1 MKKWIFLG
9 GLIILLAGEIIRVY
23 FIMPFPGSQQQE
35 SISLAYFINKWINWI
50 RFIGLLL
57 LLLPLFSLVKQNKR
71 FRIWGALALVL
82 YGIVFYFFNYRMRA
96 ENMFKQPGSLQF
108 TSVKGNSIDT
118 NKLVI
123 GVRVNGEAK
132 AYPIQIIGYHH
143 QVRDVVGGIPIM
155 VTYCTVCRTGRVYSP
170 EVQGKADTFRLVGMD
185 HFNAM
190 FEDSRTGT
198 WWRQST
204 GEAVA
209 GPLKGQSLTEI
220 PSHQMSLATWIA
232 TTPNSLVMQ
241 YDPAYQ
247 EKYDKLKLFDDGT
260 IEGKLEKRD
269 SISWA
274 PKSWVVG
281 VKAGKQT
288 KAFDWNQ
295 LLRDRVIQ
303 DSLANLP
310 VLVVLEADNAS
321 FHAFDRRLD
330 MATLSF
336 QYLKNEA
343 LLWESNTQTRWNL
356 RGECIEGSLKGR
368 VLQELPSYQE
378 FWHSWEYFNGSND
391 NTLRL

>member
-96 ENMFKQPGSLQF
+96 ENMFKQPGILQF
-108 TSVKGNSIDT
+108 TSIKGNSIDT

-123 GVRVNGEAK
+123 GVRINGEAK

-143 QVRDVVGGIPIM
+143 QVRDVVGGTPIM

-247 EKYDKLKLFDDGT
+247 EKYDKLKLFDDGS

-269 SISWA
+269 SSSWA

-343 LLWESNTQTRWNL
+343 LL
-356 RGECIEGSLKGR
+356 
-368 VLQELPSYQE
+368 
-378 FWHSWEYFNGSND
+378 
-391 NTLRL
+391 